1 MAVWFL
7 ILLSFVLLVYVIYRL
22 FYLGQPVKAEK
33 NDGNGNEVDTVMK
46 DYNIRNQSTLNLMKR
61 MKGGF

>member
-1 MAVWFL
+1 M
-7 ILLSFVLLVYVIYRL
+7 IYRL